1 MSPSPSHSTRAMQV
15 VFLPINSSTRWRSS
29 LPTMA
34 WIGLMLLLA
43 LPPARAEFMSLSVT
57 MVGGSN
63 LGCDDYCLFCTADC
77 EYFPKISLNG
87 GGWQQ
92 GSWDENNSPTWNFVA
107 ATICTAT
114 SVPVQWQVCVPL
126 ASPILTP

>member
-1 MSPSPSHSTRAMQV
+1 
-15 VFLPINSSTRWRSS
+15 
-29 LPTMA
+29 MA

-87 GGWQQ
+87 GRQL
-92 GSWDENNSPTWNFVA
+92 A
-107 ATICTAT
+107 ARE
-114 SVPVQWQVCVPL
+114 L
-126 ASPILTP
+126 G